1 VETLRRRKETA
12 KGKDMTG
19 ALTLEGAAGLA
30 LATFVFAA
38 IPGPGVTAVVSQA
51 LARGLKP
58 ALLFGVGIVL
68 GDLAYL
74 LLAMLGLSLIAQQLG
89 GAFVLLKWAGAAYLV
104 YLGVRCLLAA
114 PPAAVSPGQPGD
126 AAPPP
131 AKSLA
136 RTFLGGFCVSL
147 GNPKVI
153 AFYCGFLP
161 GFVDMRAL
169 SGLGM
174 FLVAATILP
183 TCSSVIALYAWLA
196 SRGRELTSS
205 GLGWKLVHRGAGA
218 AMIGAGVA
226 VAMD

>member
-1 VETLRRRKETA
+1 
-12 KGKDMTG
+12 MTG

-30 LATFVFAA
+30 VATLVFAA

-58 ALLFGVGIVL
+58 ALLWGAGIVL
-68 GDLAYL
+68 GDMAYL

-89 GAFVLLKWAGAAYLV
+89 WAFVLLKWAGAAYLV
-104 YLGVRCLLAA
+104 YLGVRCLLAKA
-114 PPAAVSPGQPGD
+114 PVPGSEGQAGLAQPPAR
-126 AAPPP
+126 
-131 AKSLA
+131 SLA

-169 SGLGM
+169 SGLDM

-183 TCSSVIALYAWLA
+183 TCYGVVASYAWLA
-196 SRGRELTSS
+196 SRGRNLARS
-205 GLGWKLVHRGAGA
+205 GRAWKLANRGAGA
-218 AMIGAGVA
+218 VMIGAGVA
-226 VAMD
+226 VAVD